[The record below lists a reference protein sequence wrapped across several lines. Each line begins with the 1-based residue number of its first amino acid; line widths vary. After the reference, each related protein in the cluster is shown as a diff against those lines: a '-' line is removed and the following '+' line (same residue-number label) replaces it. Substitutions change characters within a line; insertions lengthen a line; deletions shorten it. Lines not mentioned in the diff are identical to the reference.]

1 MTDADV
7 DGAHIRTLLLT
18 FFYRQMPELVTRG
31 HIYIAQ
37 PPLYKVTHGKS
48 EQYIKDAIGLEN
60 YLTKV
65 ALDGARIIPGVGKT
79 PIEGEALKNIAE
91 QHQRANHTIERL
103 SAWMDEEALRAI
115 VQHGVDLDLSSLSAS
130 QASAQ
135 RLEGALDKAKV
146 SAQEDPRNGKN
157 TLIIT
162 RDIHGNAKTSTI
174 NQDFVRGADYI
185 QLRSAAASFQGL
197 ITEGATVQRGDGE
210 RMKEEKIHSFHQAMQ
225 WLVTQAEAAVKR
237 QRYKGLGEMNPEQL
251 WETTMDPTVRR
262 LLRVEIEDAIEAD
275 RVFSTL
281 MGDEVEP
288 RRAFIETNALRA
300 ENIDA

>member
-18 FFYRQMPELVTRG
+18 FFYRQMPQLVERG

-37 PPLYKVTHGKS
+37 PPLYKVKHGKH
-48 EQYIKDAIGLEN
+48 EQYIKDAPELAS

-65 ALDGARIIPGVGKT
+65 ALDGARIIPAAGKA
-79 PIEGEALKNIAE
+79 PIEGEALQTIAK
-91 QHQRANHTIERL
+91 QYQGANSSIARL
-103 SAWMDEEALRAI
+103 AAWMDEEALRAI
-115 VQHGVDLDLSSLSAS
+115 MQGAHLDLSNLEAA
-130 QASAQ
+130 QTSAQ
-135 RLEGALDKAKV
+135 RLQAALHDAEV
-146 SAQEDPRNGKN
+146 SAQLDPRNNKV
-157 TLIIT
+157 TLLIT
-162 RDIHGNAKTSTI
+162 RHIHGNAKISTI
-174 NQDFVRGADYI
+174 NEDFVRGADYA
-185 QLRSAAASFQGL
+185 LLHGAAETFTGL
-197 ITEGATVQRGDGE
+197 ISAGALVQRGEGE
-210 RMKEEKIHSFHQAMQ
+210 RMKEEKIASFHEAMQ
-225 WLVTQAEAAVKR
+225 WLMTQAENTVGR

-251 WETTMDPTVRR
+251 WETTMDPAVRR

-281 MGDEVEP
+281 MGDDVEP